1 MDGRNVNRHFNYFN
15 GVEFHK
21 FLSSEEDQN
30 YEKKQKVNKKG
41 RKKQKKTSDND
52 AKPYLPSKTT
62 ILFMRIAHELIYNS
76 HHVLAEMSLSEHRAL
91 KINFLFFSFSLTSDV
106 DSRILLANTHDRKFY
121 VRDAGG
127 YSSVSS
133 ITRAVSALQLVQLYI
148 YVFNQTAIC
157 LIRTDRF
164 DQNDKLNTENQPC
177 IRVGQILNVA
187 FSTHN
192 YHTLYHMRTVD
203 TVAYKP
209 LQMGSPYSVKGKGTG
224 KNTGKDEGKDTGKNK
239 VKVKNQGLKGKC

>member
-1 MDGRNVNRHFNYFN
+1 MAVQKLGTGTSVRKQGKNTTHKTLCGIFLGSNSKYMKYSLVTKIEYNVNRHFNYFN

-21 FLSSEEDQN
+21 FLSSEEDQ
-30 YEKKQKVNKKG
+30 
-41 RKKQKKTSDND
+41 T
-52 AKPYLPSKTT
+52 
-62 ILFMRIAHELIYNS
+62 HELIYNS

-148 YVFNQTAIC
+148 YVFNQTAI
-157 LIRTDRF
+157 
-164 DQNDKLNTENQPC
+164 
-177 IRVGQILNVA
+177 V
-187 FSTHN
+187 
-192 YHTLYHMRTVD
+192 
-203 TVAYKP
+203 
-209 LQMGSPYSVKGKGTG
+209 
-224 KNTGKDEGKDTGKNK
+224 
-239 VKVKNQGLKGKC
+239 